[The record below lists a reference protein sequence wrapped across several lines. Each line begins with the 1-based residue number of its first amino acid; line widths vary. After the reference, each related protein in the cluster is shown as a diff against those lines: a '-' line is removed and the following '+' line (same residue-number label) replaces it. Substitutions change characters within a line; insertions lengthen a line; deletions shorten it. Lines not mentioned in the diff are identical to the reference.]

1 VRGDTGRERNG
12 AGRRCADAA
21 SHYCNGFMNALPAAK
36 SIAVVENRL
45 DDKQKY
51 FRYFESALIAVGA
64 AQAAVKR

>member
-1 VRGDTGRERNG
+1 LQRFHER
-12 AGRRCADAA
+12 
-21 SHYCNGFMNALPAAK
+21 PAAK

-51 FRYFESALIAVGA
+51 FRYFESAHTAVGA